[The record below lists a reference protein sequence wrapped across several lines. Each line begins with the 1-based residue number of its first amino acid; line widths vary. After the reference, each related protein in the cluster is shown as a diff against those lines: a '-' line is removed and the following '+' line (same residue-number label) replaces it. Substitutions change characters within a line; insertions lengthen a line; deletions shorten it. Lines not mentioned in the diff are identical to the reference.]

1 MQERI
6 NKKKEEKGKV
16 AGSSTSVTFSTEKV
30 EAMKN
35 LAQQIAK
42 SIGEKPK
49 SQYQKELEEE
59 RKEKLE
65 LRSKLKSLT
74 PVELRELNRKKTQC
88 KEEDNTNKYD
98 DVQTKYGFD
107 EALTVAS
114 RIADVYNHLKNS
126 KLASAS
132 SGDNSISSS
141 SKCQDSTDHKESK
154 DNRRRKGKKS
164 HKHKRKSRKVKRE
177 ENEVDD
183 TGMIDGEHVD
193 GLLKT
198 VVQKKKIKDKDVNST
213 ETQDNYVL
221 ETLLSKKG

>member
-6 NKKKEEKGKV
+6 NKKKDEEKGKQT
-16 AGSSTSVTFSTEKV
+16 GSSTSVTFSNEKL

-42 SIGEKPK
+42 SIGKEPQ

-65 LRSKLKSLT
+65 SRSKLKALT
-74 PVELRELNRKKTQC
+74 PVELREINRKKAQRK
-88 KEEDNTNKYD
+88 KEDDNNTYD
-98 DVQTKYGFD
+98 GVETKYGFD

-114 RIADVYNHLKNS
+114 RTADVYNHLKSS

-132 SGDNSISSS
+132 SSGNS
-141 SKCQDSTDHKESK
+141 SKCQDSLDHNESK
-154 DNRRRKGKKS
+154 DTTVKAKKN
-164 HKHKRKSRKVKRE
+164 HKHKRKSRKRKRDKI
-177 ENEVDD
+177 EVDS
-183 TGMIDGEHVD
+183 TGMIDGEHVE
-193 GLLKT
+193 GLVKT
-198 VVQKKKIKDKDVNST
+198 EMQKKNTNDVTRPES
-213 ETQDNYVL
+213 QDNYVL